1 MKRRPCFITLSLLA
15 FAVIL
20 TLSGCMG
27 HWFTPEPQAMLIV
40 GEAVASGG
48 KWEVLISVVNM
59 PDGGLGAIEID
70 DGGITLIEIDPST
83 VSATGL
89 NGFVLITEDY
99 TDPAPKGC
107 LIAVNPATGNESGP
121 ILKFTFDATGNDPEV
136 ILVKAKIKL
145 LSDAFTWITNWDFG
159 TKAYYA
165 K

>member
-1 MKRRPCFITLSLLA
+1 MEKQARFIVFILLV

-27 HWFTPEPQAMLIV
+27 HWFTSEPQAMLIV

-89 NGFVLITEDY
+89 NGFLLISEDY

-107 LIAVNPATGNESGP
+107 LIAVNAASGNESGP
-121 ILKFTFDATGNDPEV
+121 ILKFTFDATGSNPEV
-136 ILVKAKIKL
+136 ILVKAKITL